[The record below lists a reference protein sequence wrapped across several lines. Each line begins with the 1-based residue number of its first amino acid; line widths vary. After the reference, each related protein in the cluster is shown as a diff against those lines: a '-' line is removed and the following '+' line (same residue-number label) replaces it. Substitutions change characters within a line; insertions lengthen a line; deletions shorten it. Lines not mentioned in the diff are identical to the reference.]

1 MYEAREQ
8 EDILAELQ
16 EASSTPASKIEGT
29 FENDVLASNSI
40 EFAKLEVELEQ
51 AYKAAF
57 AETSWG
63 DYLTM
68 IAAEFG
74 VDRKLAVPAIGT
86 VTLTGTGD
94 VALGS
99 RFSTAAGT
107 IFETTEAASIQK
119 VGKVAVQAVNAG
131 TSGNVA
137 AGTIVNIPI
146 SIPGITAVTND
157 EPTHDGYDEE
167 SDEELLKRYYVIVR
181 RPATSGNCN
190 HYYNWAMSVEGVGE
204 CKVVPLWNGA
214 GTIKI
219 IIIDSNH
226 DVASSDLIAK
236 VKAHIEENSPIGAN
250 VTVTSPAALT
260 INITADVKGT
270 LDTDALKISLSEYFV
285 AHALSISYISS
296 AQIIDRIMNQSTVE
310 DCDNVLVNGAK
321 RVSITSE
328 QLPVVG
334 SVTVHDLTA

>member
-16 EASSTPASKIEGT
+16 EASTTPASKIEGT
-29 FENDVLASNSI
+29 FENDMLASNSI
-40 EFAKLEVELEQ
+40 EFAKIEVELEQ

-74 VDRKLAVPAIGT
+74 VDRKLAVKAKGT
-86 VTLTGTGD
+86 VTITGTGD
-94 VALGS
+94 VSVGS

-107 IFETTEAASIQK
+107 VFETTETVSIQQK
-119 VGKVAVQAVNAG
+119 GHVPVQAVNAG
-131 TSGNVA
+131 VSGNVA

-146 SIPGITAVTND
+146 SIPGITGVTNE
-157 EPTHDGYDEE
+157 EPTHDGFDEE
-167 SDEELLKRYYVIVR
+167 SDEELLKRYNIIVR

-214 GTIKI
+214 GTVKV

-226 DVASSDLIAK
+226 SVASSDLIAK
-236 VKAHIEENSPIGAN
+236 VKAHIEENSPIGAT

-260 INITADVKGT
+260 IDITADVKGT
-270 LDTDALKISLSEYFV
+270 LDTDALKTSLSEYFV
-285 AHALSISYISS
+285 AHALNLTYISS

-328 QLPVVG
+328 QLPVMG
-334 SVTVHDLTA
+334 SVTIHDLTA

>member
-8 EDILAELQ
+8 EEILAELQ
-16 EASSTPASKIEGT
+16 EASTTPASKIEGT
-29 FENDVLASNSI
+29 FENDMLASNSI

-74 VDRKLAVPAIGT
+74 VDRKPAVRAIGA

-107 IFETTEAASIQK
+107 IFETTEAASIQQK
-119 VGKVAVQAVNAG
+119 GQVSVQAVNAG
-131 TSGNVA
+131 TAGNVA

-146 SIPGITAVTND
+146 SIPGITAVANE

-167 SDEELLKRYYVIVR
+167 SDEELLKRYYIVVR

-190 HYYNWAMSVEGVGE
+190 HYYNWAMSVEGVGD
-204 CKVVPLWNGA
+204 CKVVPLWNGN
-214 GTIKI
+214 GTVKV

-226 DVASSDLIAK
+226 SVASSDLIEK
-236 VKAHIEENSPIGAN
+236 VQAHIEENHPIGAT
-250 VTVTSPAALT
+250 VTVESPSPLQ
-260 INITADVKGT
+260 IDITADVKGAF
-270 LDTDALKISLSEYFV
+270 DAESFKASLSDYFV
-285 AHALSISYISS
+285 SHALNLTYVSS
-296 AQIIDRIMNQSTVE
+296 SQIIDRIMNQSTVE

-321 RVSITSE
+321 RVTITSE
-328 QLPVVG
+328 QLPAVG
-334 SVTVHDLTA
+334 SVTVHDLTT

>member
-16 EASSTPASKIEGT
+16 AASTTPASKIEGT
-29 FENDVLASNSI
+29 FENDMLASNSI

-68 IAAEFG
+68 IAAQFG
-74 VDRKLAVPAIGT
+74 VDRKRAVRAIGT

-99 RFSTAAGT
+99 RFSTTAGT

-119 VGKVAVQAVNAG
+119 TGKVAVQAVNAG

-146 SIPGITAVTND
+146 SIPGITAVTNE

-167 SDEELLKRYYVIVR
+167 SDEELLKRYYIIVR

-190 HYYNWAMSVEGVGE
+190 HYYNWAMSVEGVGD
-204 CKVVPLWNGA
+204 CKVVPLWNGN
-214 GTIKI
+214 GTVKV

-226 DVASSDLIAK
+226 SVASSDLIAK
-236 VKAHIEENSPIGAN
+236 VRAHIEENHPIGAT
-250 VTVTSPAALT
+250 VTVESPSPLQIDIAAD
-260 INITADVKGT
+260 IKGT
-270 LDTDALKISLSEYFV
+270 FDAETFKASLSDYFV
-285 AHALSISYISS
+285 SHALSLTYVSS
-296 AQIIDRIMNQSTVE
+296 SQIIDRIMNQSTVE

-321 RVSITSE
+321 RVSITPE

>member
-16 EASSTPASKIEGT
+16 EASKTPASKIEGT

-68 IAAEFG
+68 IAAGFG
-74 VDRKLAVPAIGT
+74 VDRKRAVQAVGT

-99 RFSTAAGT
+99 RFSTAAGA

-119 VGKVAVQAVNAG
+119 SGKAAVQAVNAG

-146 SIPGITAVTND
+146 SIPGITAVTNE

-167 SDEELLKRYYVIVR
+167 SDEELLKRYYIVVR

-190 HYYNWAMSVEGVGE
+190 HYYNWAMSVEGVGD
-204 CKVVPLWNGA
+204 CRVVPLWNGN
-214 GTIKI
+214 GTVKV

-226 DVASSDLIAK
+226 SVASSDLIEK
-236 VKAHIEENSPIGAN
+236 VQAHIEENHPIGAT
-250 VTVTSPAALT
+250 VTVESPSPLQ
-260 INITADVKGT
+260 IDITADIKGT
-270 LDTDALKISLSEYFV
+270 FDAEAFKASLSDYFV
-285 AHALSISYISS
+285 SHALNLTYVSS
-296 AQIIDRIMNQSTVE
+296 SQIIDRIMNQSTVE

-321 RVSITSE
+321 RVTITSE
-328 QLPVVG
+328 QLPAVG
-334 SVTVHDLTA
+334 SVTVHDLTT

>member
-8 EDILAELQ
+8 EEILAELQ
-16 EASSTPASKIEGT
+16 EASTTPASKIEGT
-29 FENDVLASNSI
+29 FENDMLASNSI

-74 VDRKLAVPAIGT
+74 VDRKLAVPAIGA

-131 TSGNVA
+131 TAGNVA

-146 SIPGITAVTND
+146 SIPGITAVTNE

-167 SDEELLKRYYVIVR
+167 SDEELLKRYYIIVR

-190 HYYNWAMSVEGVGE
+190 HYYNWTMSVEGVGD
-204 CKVVPLWNGA
+204 CRVIPLWNGN
-214 GTIKI
+214 GTVKV

-226 DVASSDLIAK
+226 GIASSDLIKK
-236 VKAHIEENSPIGAN
+236 VQAHIEENHPIGA
-250 VTVTSPAALT
+250 TVTIESPSPLQ
-260 INITADVKGT
+260 IDITADIKGT
-270 LDTDALKISLSEYFV
+270 FDAEAFKTSLSDYFV
-285 AHALSISYISS
+285 SHALNLTYVSS
-296 AQIIDRIMNQSTVE
+296 SQIIDRIMNQSTVE

-321 RVSITSE
+321 RVTITSE
-328 QLPVVG
+328 QLPAVG
-334 SVTVHDLTA
+334 SVIVHDLTT

>member
-16 EASSTPASKIEGT
+16 DASKTPASKIEGT
-29 FENDVLASNSI
+29 FENDMLASNSI

-63 DYLTM
+63 DYLTR

-74 VDRKLAVPAIGT
+74 VDRKLAVPAIGA

-119 VGKVAVQAVNAG
+119 VGKVAVRAVNAG
-131 TSGNVA
+131 TAGNVA

-146 SIPGITAVTND
+146 SIPGITSVTND

-190 HYYNWAMSVEGVGE
+190 HYYNWAMSVEGVGD

-214 GTIKI
+214 GTVKV

-226 DVASSDLIAK
+226 DVASSDLIKK
-236 VKAHIEENSPIGAN
+236 VQAHIEENHPIGAT
-250 VTVTSPAALT
+250 VTVESPSPLQ
-260 INITADVKGT
+260 IDITADIKGT
-270 LDTDALKISLSEYFV
+270 FDAETFKSSLSDYFV
-285 AHALSISYISS
+285 SHALSLTYVSS

-310 DCDNVLVNGAK
+310 DCDNVLVNGAN

-328 QLPVVG
+328 QLPTVG
-334 SVTVHDLTA
+334 SVTVHDLTT